1 MARRYLS
8 LSAPEWDALGWDL
21 QRAYLEGMEQ
31 DESVPLVFERR
42 RGMDGI
48 PPGLRPREREVQG
61 APVIDITG
69 MIAGLEATRNG
80 GR

>member
-8 LSAPEWDALGWDL
+8 LSAPEWDALGWDI
-21 QRAYLEGMEQ
+21 QRTYLEGMEH

-48 PPGLRPREREVQG
+48 PPDLRPREREVQG
-61 APVIDITG
+61 AGVIDITA
-69 MIAGLEATRNG
+69 MISGLEATRS